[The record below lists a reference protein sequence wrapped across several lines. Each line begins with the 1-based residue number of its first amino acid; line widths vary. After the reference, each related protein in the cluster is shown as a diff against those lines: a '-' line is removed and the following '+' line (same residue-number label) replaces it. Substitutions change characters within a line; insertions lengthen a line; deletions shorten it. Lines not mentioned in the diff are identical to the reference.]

1 MNKNWL
7 IRTKNNHILGPV
19 SIGKIRTLLENN
31 SLNLEDEL
39 CSGNGYWFSVKEAEL
54 IQKYIHE
61 EIPQSYNPVSEAQTN
76 LARVSHKEIQ
86 SDANYS
92 DDVTKV
98 GLSLEMLSDEDTS
111 DNLLSDIEELDLDIE
126 LTDAG
131 DPPLVELPKKKPE
144 LPEEASDNDS
154 EIPEAPEIINPNK
167 VKKIEVKASSDLK
180 TAKVL
185 TSRMLYILALLF
197 FIIALAAFYYRKN
210 LIENFIG

>member
-19 SIGKIRTLLENN
+19 SIGKIKTLLENN

-39 CSGNGYWFSVKEAEL
+39 CSGNGYWFSVKEDEL
-54 IQKYIHE
+54 VQKYINDE
-61 EIPQSYNPVSEAQTN
+61 TPQSYNPVSEAQTN
-76 LARVSHKEIQ
+76 LARSSHEENQ
-86 SDANYS
+86 EDREHT

-98 GLSLEMLSDEDTS
+98 GLSLDMLSDEGTS

-131 DPPLVELPKKKPE
+131 EPPLVELPRKKPE
-144 LPEEASDNDS
+144 LPEDLS
-154 EIPEAPEIINPNK
+154 EVNTEVPETPETFNKNK
-167 VKKIEVKASSDLK
+167 VKKIEVKTASDLK

>member
-39 CSGNGYWFSVKEAEL
+39 CSGNGYWFSVKEDEL
-54 IQKYIHE
+54 VQKYIHD

-76 LARVSHKEIQ
+76 LARFSNEETQDNSEHT
-86 SDANYS
+86 

-98 GLSLEMLSDEDTS
+98 GLSLDILSDEGTS
-111 DNLLSDIEELDLDIE
+111 DNLLNGIEELDLDIE

-131 DPPLVELPKKKPE
+131 EPPHVELPKKKPE
-144 LPEEASDNDS
+144 LPEDLDELSA
-154 EIPEAPEIINPNK
+154 EVPEAPETLNKNK